1 MAKVLHHK
9 VVVALPSPLEP
20 DAIYYVRT
28 GDGFDIHVTNGAGV
42 VTAYSLN
49 ASLGLDGK
57 VDKELGYSL
66 LPNTEITRLATM
78 ATGATKNRAD
88 SANAD
93 KVHGHDLATISKAG
107 FMSPDHVLLLS
118 TFGGINNIGKA
129 GNIGFGVGIC
139 PSGYPG
145 MSAMAGTVSLGHDNY
160 GNYQYKDGSV
170 MCWVP
175 AFYYRWGNAASPHY
189 AAHGKNACDILPVS
203 AFPSILAAAVAGW
216 PLHRAFWDDGAIQ
229 PGVFVDKYKC
239 SNNGGVASSIKNG
252 IPLSSNA
259 ANNPFSGL
267 NGSPANIY
275 AGAIDAAKTRG
286 ADFHPTSPFIP
297 SMLHTLSIAHGQAA
311 TSSAV
316 CAWYD
321 ATGVNNFPKGCNN
334 NALGDIND
342 PTVSYESTGYSNAG
356 KTGSGQPFAKTT
368 HNGQNC
374 GVADI
379 SGGMWEVCPGL
390 TVLDDDYYILK
401 TSARMADLTS
411 GATLETDAWGAAGI
425 AKSYDSL
432 GASHQALGSSIGSS
446 FAIGSANQVFSN
458 ATEGKDWAA
467 AGAGIPN
474 LNGIGGTNLFG
485 NDRFYDNKPQHMC
498 LIACGAWYYAAS
510 AGPGARLCYNS
521 RASSSDDVS
530 FRAALYLARRS
541 DSEGGAP

>member
-1 MAKVLHHK
+1 MAKLLHHK
-9 VVVALPSPLEP
+9 VVATLPSQLKP
-20 DAIYYVRT
+20 DSIYYVRQ
-28 GDGFDIHVTNGAGV
+28 GVGFDIYVTNSAGAV
-42 VTAYSLN
+42 DAYTSNTTAKIN
-49 ASLGLDGK
+49 NHIG
-57 VDKELGYSL
+57 
-66 LPNTEITRLATM
+66 
-78 ATGATKNRAD
+78 ATGAA
-88 SANAD
+88 
-93 KVHGHDLATISKAG
+93 HGLATPQSAG
-107 FMSPDHVLLLS
+107 FMSPDHVRFLEF
-118 TFGGINNIGKA
+118 FGGINNIGHA
-129 GNIGFGVGIC
+129 GSVGFGVGIC
-139 PSGYPG
+139 PELPPG
-145 MSAMAGTVSLGHDNY
+145 MSDMTGTMIKGHDNY

-175 AFYYRWGNAASPHY
+175 AFYYRWNGADSPHQALY
-189 AAHGKNACDILPVS
+189 GNNACDVLPFN
-203 AFPSILAAAVAGW
+203 AFPSVLAAAVAGW
-216 PLHRAFWDDGAIQ
+216 PLHRAFWDDGVIQ

-239 SNNGGVASSIKNG
+239 SNNGGVASSIKGG

-286 ADFHPTSPFIP
+286 PDFHPTSAFIP
-297 SMLHTLSIAHGQAA
+297 NMLHTLSIAHGQAA
-311 TSSAV
+311 ANSAV

-321 ATGVNNFPKGCNN
+321 ATGVSNFPKGCNN
-334 NALGDIND
+334 NALGDVND
-342 PTVSYESTGYSNAG
+342 SSVSYESTGYSNAG

-379 SGGMWEVCPGL
+379 NGGMWEIRPGL
-390 TVLDDDYYILK
+390 TVLDGDYYILK
-401 TSARMADLTS
+401 TSARLADLTS
-411 GATLETDAWGAAGI
+411 GATSETDAWGSAGI

-432 GASHQALGSSIGSS
+432 GASHQALGSNIGGN

-458 ATEGKDWAA
+458 ATEGNDWAA

-474 LNGIGGTNLFG
+474 LDGIGGSNLFG

-498 LIACGAWYYAAS
+498 LIACGAWNSATL
-510 AGPGARLCYNS
+510 AGPGARNCAGS
-521 RASSSDDVS
+521 RATSHYNVS